1 MSHPTHLKRP
11 MSHLQPFVD
20 ERIAPHSP
28 YAALAPAD
36 CIVYEDSDLGLT
48 AAERAGMRWIDVRIL
63 GEKS

>member
-1 MSHPTHLKRP
+1 